1 MEREKVVFYK
11 DYFEALQGQEPMT
24 RLEAYE
30 AIFEYAF
37 YGTEHETDDPAV
49 IMAFTLIKPQIDENN
64 ERFVNG
70 CKGGRPRKR
79 VPEQEEISE
88 EPDEDPGK
96 ETDIADPAVN
106 TECRGAAVEE
116 HGQNGNVRLSTEEYS
131 MAVKRFSEEIV
142 KFYIEK
148 LDQWLIG
155 KPKLLNRKS
164 HFDLLVQF
172 INDNKGKISRASP
185 GRGKVQNFAN
195 RFNNFE
201 QHDYDFKS
209 LEEQLVEN

>member
-1 MEREKVVFYK
+1 MEREKLVFYK
-11 DYFEALQGQEPMT
+11 DYFEALQGQEPTT

-30 AIFEYAF
+30 AIFKYAF
-37 YGTEHETDDPAV
+37 YGSEDETDNPAV
-49 IMAFTLIKPQIDENN
+49 IMALTLIKPQIDENN
-64 ERFVNG
+64 KRYVNG
-70 CKGGRPRKR
+70 CKGGRPRKI

-116 HGQNGNVRLSTEEYS
+116 HGQNGNVRLSTEEYNT
-131 MAVKRFSEEIV
+131 AVKLFSEEIV
-142 KFYIEK
+142 KFYIAK

-155 KPKLLNRKS
+155 KRKLLNRKS
-164 HFDLLVQF
+164 HLDLLVQF
-172 INDNKGKISRASP
+172 IQDNGGKIPRASP
-185 GRGKVQNFAN
+185 GRTKVQNFAN
-195 RFNNFE
+195 RFNNIE
-201 QHDYDFKS
+201 NNKIDFKK